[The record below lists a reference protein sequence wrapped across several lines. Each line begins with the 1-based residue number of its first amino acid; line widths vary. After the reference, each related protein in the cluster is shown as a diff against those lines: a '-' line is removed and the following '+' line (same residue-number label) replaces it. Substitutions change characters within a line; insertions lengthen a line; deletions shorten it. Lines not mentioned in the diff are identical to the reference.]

1 MRAWG
6 EVIVDEHPATTH
18 AHMREAEAA
27 AGRDSLSDGGAFL
40 KREIAVATGETGH

>member
-6 EVIVDEHPATTH
+6 EVIVDEHPATTR
-18 AHMREAEAA
+18 AHMREAEAT
-27 AGRDSLSDGGAFL
+27 AGRNSLRDGGAFR